1 MKNRLFS
8 IAAAAAVIIA
18 ACGTPQNT
26 TTISSTSSNP
36 AYSIPDN
43 LQTSFTTQYP
53 NATNITWAA
62 YDVAVVPID
71 WEMTGWQALDAD
83 DYAVTYTMGNT
94 TYYSWY
100 DASGAW
106 IGTTSSLTDMS
117 RVPPAILSMVKEK
130 YPDYTIDKVERES
143 WKDQVAYEIKLKKAD
158 DSKVKLLVAQNG
170 MVLKE
175 KLKD

>member
-1 MKNRLFS
+1 MKLQLMS
-8 IAAAAAVIIA
+8 LVIAAGLLITS
-18 ACGTPQNT
+18 CTSTRQ
-26 TTISSTSSNP
+26 STS
-36 AYSIPDN
+36 DN
-43 LQTSFTTQYP
+43 AALAVPKGIQSTFSMQYP
-53 NATNITWAA
+53 DAQNATWSRFDATT
-62 YDVAVVPID
+62 VPVD

-106 IGTTSSLTDMS
+106 IGTSSSLTDMS